1 MDSHTTSTDFKR
13 LEIVET
19 GRRRRFSTEAKRRIV
34 EESFGSGDP
43 VSAVARRHELMPAQ
57 LFAWRHAARKGAFGV
72 WRGGTCEEAG
82 GFVAARIAHEAD
94 PPRAAGGGGRMEVV
108 STNGRRV
115 IVGPDVDTAALLR
128 VLDAVEG
135 R

>member
-1 MDSHTTSTDFKR
+1 MDSHTTRSDLQR

-19 GRRRRFSTEAKRRIV
+19 GRRRRFSVEVKRRIV
-34 EESFGSGDP
+34 EESFASGDP

-57 LFAWRHAARKGAFGV
+57 LFAWRHAARKGAFGD
-72 WRGGTCEEAG
+72 WRGSGEETV
-82 GFVAARIAHEAD
+82 GFVAARLVAD
-94 PPRAAGGGGRMEVV
+94 AGPPHVADGGGRMEIVV
-108 STNGRRV
+108 TNGRRV
-115 IVGPDVDTAALLR
+115 VVGRDVDTAALLR